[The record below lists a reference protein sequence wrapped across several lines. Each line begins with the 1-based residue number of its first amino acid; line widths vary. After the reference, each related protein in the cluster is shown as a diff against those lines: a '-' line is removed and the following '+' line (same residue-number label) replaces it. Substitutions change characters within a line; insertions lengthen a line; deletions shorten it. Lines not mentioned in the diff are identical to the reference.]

1 MYPEDKYCIT
11 NLTPQGKMSDTLKIA
26 GGNFFS
32 EKQKQNKITRD
43 FISLGN

>member
-32 EKQKQNKITRD
+32 EKQKQKQNKKPLMIQL
-43 FISLGN
+43 I